1 VVVLAG
7 LIIVLLWVLRSEI
20 LYIGVAVFIA
30 VLLSPPVIWLEH
42 HGVRRGYGATLVFVI
57 GLLIF
62 SGLVFLFG
70 APLVSAVTRFS
81 HQVPGLVRQ
90 AENGRG
96 QIGHLV
102 RRFHLQQWVS
112 KNLPK
117 LSTLVGSV
125 SKPALSVG
133 AAAASTL
140 VALVTIAILS
150 FFLLL
155 EAPILTRGFLGLFPT
170 ARADRLVRVSREV
183 SRSVTGYMLGD
194 ILTSIAA
201 GLIVFIT
208 LTILGVPFALLLG
221 LWVALVDLLPLIG
234 GLLAG
239 VPTVIVA
246 LFHSPVAGIVMF
258 AVFIAYQ
265 LFENHV
271 LNPIVM
277 SRTVRLSP
285 LWVLLSVLVFA
296 KLGFQVG
303 GGFGGFIGALIGI
316 PLGGALQVAIREF
329 RRPVM
334 PSEVGDQEDP
344 APIS

>member
-1 VVVLAG
+1 
-7 LIIVLLWVLRSEI
+7 
-20 LYIGVAVFIA
+20 
-30 VLLSPPVIWLEH
+30 
-42 HGVRRGYGATLVFVI
+42 
-57 GLLIF
+57 
-62 SGLVFLFG
+62 
-70 APLVSAVTRFS
+70 
-81 HQVPGLVRQ
+81 
-90 AENGRG
+90 
-96 QIGHLV
+96 
-102 RRFHLQQWVS
+102 
-112 KNLPK
+112 
-117 LSTLVGSV
+117 
-125 SKPALSVG
+125 
-133 AAAASTL
+133 
-140 VALVTIAILS
+140 
-150 FFLLL
+150 
-155 EAPILTRGFLGLFPT
+155 
-170 ARADRLVRVSREV
+170 
-183 SRSVTGYMLGD
+183 
-194 ILTSIAA
+194 
-201 GLIVFIT
+201 VFIT

-285 LWVLLSVLVFA
+285 LWVLLSCSSSPTGVPGRWWLR
-296 KLGFQVG
+296 
-303 GGFGGFIGALIGI
+303 GFIGALIGI